1 MSFHHVYIDIASLAA
16 LGLFAAYLLSP
27 LFV

>member
-1 MSFHHVYIDIASLAA
+1 MYIDIASLAA

>member
-1 MSFHHVYIDIASLAA
+1 MSFNRIYIDIASLAA
-16 LGLFAAYLLSP
+16 LAVFAAYLLSP

>member
-1 MSFHHVYIDIASLAA
+1 MSFNRIYIDIASLAA

-27 LFV
+27 LFI

>member
-1 MSFHHVYIDIASLAA
+1 MSFHRTYIDIASLAA

>member
-1 MSFHHVYIDIASLAA
+1 MSIYRIYVDIASLAA